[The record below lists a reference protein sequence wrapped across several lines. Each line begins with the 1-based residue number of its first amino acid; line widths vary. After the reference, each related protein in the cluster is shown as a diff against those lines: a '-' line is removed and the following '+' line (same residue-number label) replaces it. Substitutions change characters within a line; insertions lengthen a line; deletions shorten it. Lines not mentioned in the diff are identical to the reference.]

1 MSFREEENYFEILL
15 DRSKDFGINEKLFIS
30 CDSQRMY

>member
-15 DRSKDFGINEKLFIS
+15 DRSKDFGINEKLFLL
-30 CDSQRMY
+30 